1 MLNHYYHHTG
11 SSQTIVTR
19 VSSCV
24 IAQGF
29 LQINFQAHYLN
40 VMERGKRKKKN
51 LLISMPLSP
60 WNWIS
65 GSEWDTISYSHHDCC
80 A

>member
-24 IAQGF
+24 IAQGL

-40 VMERGKRKKKN
+40 IMERGKRKKKKLTN
-51 LLISMPLSP
+51 LHAPFSMELDFRFRVGYHFIQS
-60 WNWIS
+60 S
-65 GSEWDTISYSHHDCC
+65 
-80 A
+80 